1 MNTETSSAP
10 ADTYDAQSLY
20 YTSSPRVNAGDLT
33 TLAAFTAPVPQ
44 PLDYA
49 NPQYDIYRNQGAT
62 YYLPQYGQAASS
74 SFYTD
79 FTNFNVTRPSQDFSI
94 PTPTVD
100 VKPVIIK
107 QEKESSSTQRS
118 PLNEP
123 EEASTTIAAPR
134 RTKLDRRKA
143 ATMRERR
150 RLRKVNEAFEV
161 VKQRTC
167 QNASQRLPKVE
178 ILRSAIDYINT
189 LERMLQQVGKSTK
202 IMDNNHHLQMTQPIT
217 GGPVHDYVTSSHFA
231 SGAYMG
237 DGVQAMY
244 DEDDLSDN
252 SDDERDHHH
261 HAKLG
266 NAVDLRRRNS
276 LDGLVRIVD
285 SIRKLATKTTK
296 TTNYTISAH
305 KEVPEDPH
313 LQQPNDEEGKKLE
326 ML

>member
-1 MNTETSSAP
+1 MNTETSAAP
-10 ADTYDAQSLY
+10 TDTYDANNLY
-20 YTSSPRVNAGDLT
+20 YTPSPRVNAGDLT
-33 TLAAFTAPVPQ
+33 TLAAFATPVPQ

-49 NPQYDIYRNQGAT
+49 NPQYDLYRPQSGT
-62 YYLPQYGQAASS
+62 YYLPPYGQATSS
-74 SFYTD
+74 AFYTD
-79 FTNFNVTRPSQDFSI
+79 FTNFNVTRSQDFTSI
-94 PTPTVD
+94 PTATVD

-107 QEKESSSTQRS
+107 PEKDNTSRDQNSADQTSQNNDNGENSSTS
-118 PLNEP
+118 GSAN
-123 EEASTTIAAPR
+123 APR
-134 RTKLDRRKA
+134 RTKFVLSVDRRKA

-167 QNASQRLPKVE
+167 PNPSQRLPKVE

-202 IMDNNHHLQMTQPIT
+202 IMDNNHHLQMTQAVSN
-217 GGPVHDYVTSSHFA
+217 GPVHDYVTSSHFA
-231 SGAYMG
+231 TGTYMA
-237 DGVQAMY
+237 DGHTAMY

-252 SDDERDHHH
+252 SEDEQDHHRH
-261 HAKLG
+261 KLG

-285 SIRKLATKTTK
+285 SIP
-296 TTNYTISAH
+296 H
-305 KEVPEDPH
+305 KELLPDGR
-313 LQQPNDEEGKKLE
+313 LQNDVTIDDDNKKLE